1 VGRASPS
8 HASSSALR
16 AVASCAGAAGA
27 SAVGAVEISSC
38 AAGNVARSSSALG
51 GGWRG
56 SVAGMARSVRIFT
69 LPGVFQPRSD
79 ARLLATA
86 MRDGALARGARVL
99 EVFTGSGGIAVA
111 AAREGAR
118 EVIAVDVSR
127 RALASAWINA
137 RRNGARVR
145 VRRGDLFA
153 PVAGERFD
161 LILANPP
168 YVPSA
173 GDALPRG
180 ARSRAWEGGTDGR
193 LLLDRLCAEAPAHL
207 APGGALLIVQ
217 SSVCGERATLERLAA
232 AGFDAERVAARR
244 GPLGAL
250 MRERAPLL
258 ETRGL
263 LAPGQREEELLV
275 LAGRLNG
282 AAACMTRRPRRS
294 AASAGQRRRAA
305 SRRSV

>member
-1 VGRASPS
+1 
-8 HASSSALR
+8 
-16 AVASCAGAAGA
+16 
-27 SAVGAVEISSC
+27 
-38 AAGNVARSSSALG
+38 
-51 GGWRG
+51 
-56 SVAGMARSVRIFT
+56 MARSVRIFT

-99 EVFTGSGGIAVA
+99 EVFAGSGAIAVA

-118 EVIAVDVSR
+118 EVTAVDVSR

-168 YVPSA
+168 YLPSA
-173 GDALPRG
+173 GGALHGP
-180 ARSRAWEGGTDGR
+180 SRAWEGGADGR

-232 AGFDAERVAARR
+232 AGLDTERIAARR
-244 GPLGAL
+244 GPLGPL

-258 ETRGL
+258 EARGL
-263 LAPGQREEELLV
+263 LAPGQREEQLLV

-282 AAACMTRRPRRS
+282 AAAR
-294 AASAGQRRRAA
+294 
-305 SRRSV
+305 